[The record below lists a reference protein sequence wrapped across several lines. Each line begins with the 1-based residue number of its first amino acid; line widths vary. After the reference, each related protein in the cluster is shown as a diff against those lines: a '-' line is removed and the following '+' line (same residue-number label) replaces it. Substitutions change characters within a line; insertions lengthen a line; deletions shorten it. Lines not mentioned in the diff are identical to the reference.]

1 MSKSSIAF
9 LILSFLLALL
19 AFSVCGNLFTQEDK
33 RLETWTSNLKN
44 EKILIRKSS
53 ARYLGVLGDKGAI
66 SYLLAALHDPE
77 PEVRAEVC
85 AALGLLGEEYVKE
98 PLTNVLY
105 RDQSPMVRNSAK
117 VAIDKIDTYLG
128 LQKEKKLKEMKDKVK
143 GSAPTPVQTQQ

>member
-1 MSKSSIAF
+1 MGRPSITF
-9 LILSFLLALL
+9 LILAFLPALL
-19 AFSVCGNLFTQEDK
+19 AFSVSGSLPGQEDR
-33 RLETWTSNLKN
+33 RLETWTGNLKN
-44 EKILIRKSS
+44 EKILIRKSA

-105 RDQSPMVRNSAK
+105 RDPSPMVKNSAK
-117 VAIDKIDTYLG
+117 VAIDKIDAYLG
-128 LQKEKKLKEMKDKVK
+128 LQKEKKLKEMKEKVK
-143 GSAPTPVQTQQ
+143 GAAQTPGPPQ